1 MDVKPIKQIA
11 VSINDQIA
19 VIKRR
24 LMQMENSYP
33 RLVKEF
39 EMTKERADNEIAR
52 YRAVLDTLLREKVRD
67 DAVLRGQVEEMNR
80 QATERELRTVTPRA
94 PYDTGKQVGSDG

>member
-52 YRAVLDTLLREKVRD
+52 YRAVLDTLLREKVRV
-67 DAVLRGQVEEMNR
+67 DAIERG
-80 QATERELRTVTPRA
+80 ERDHLAESLRTVTPRA
-94 PYDTGKQVGSDG
+94 PYDTTEAGTDKGFSHG

>member
-52 YRAVLDTLLREKVRD
+52 YRAVLDTLLREKVRE
-67 DAVLRGQVEEMNR
+67 DAVIKQINI
-80 QATERELRTVTPRA
+80 AHTETLRTVTDRA
-94 PYDTGKQVGSDG
+94 PYDTGEGTNG